1 MKVEEK
7 QMEYV
12 TLNNDVKMPQ
22 IGFGTI
28 NITDPQEAEEII
40 LNAIE
45 AGYRLF
51 DTAQGYGNERQ
62 VGAALKK
69 SPVPR
74 SELFITTKLWLADA
88 TYEKAK
94 LSIQG
99 SLDRLQLDYIDL
111 FLIHHPFNDIYG
123 AYRALTEFYKAGK
136 IKAIGVSNLYPDRLI
151 DFVKFNEVTPQV
163 NQVEIHLL
171 HQQDSA
177 IEIMNKY
184 HVQAQAWGPLARA
197 NKAIFENDY
206 VVSLAEKYQKTIG
219 QIALR
224 FLVQKGVALVMKTTK
239 KERMLENIDVF
250 NFSLSDEEMNEL
262 KKLDT
267 GASIFLSHKDPA
279 QVERFAGWERKY

>member
-1 MKVEEK
+1 MNNL
-7 QMEYV
+7 
-12 TLNNDVKMPQ
+12 TLNNGVKMPQ
-22 IGFGTI
+22 IGFGTLGL
-28 NITDPQEAEEII
+28 TDPLEAEQAI

-45 AGYRLF
+45 VGYRLI
-51 DTAQGYGNERQ
+51 DTAQGYGNERI
-62 VGAALKK
+62 VGNAIKK

-74 SELFITTKLWLADA
+74 EELFITTKLWLADA
-88 TYEKAK
+88 NYEKAK

-136 IKAIGVSNLYPDRLI
+136 IRAIGVSNLYPDRLI

-171 HQQDSA
+171 HQQDPA

-184 HVQAQAWGPLARA
+184 HVQAQAWMPLARA
-197 NKAIFENDY
+197 NKLIFENDY
-206 VVSLAEKYQKTIG
+206 VLRLASKYHKTVG

-224 FLVQKGVALVMKTTK
+224 FLVQKGEGLVVKTSK

-250 NFSLSDEEMNEL
+250 DFELTQHEMNEF

-267 GASIFLSHKDPA
+267 GKSIVISHRDPA
-279 QVERFAGWERKY
+279 TVERFATWERKY

>member
-1 MKVEEK
+1 
-7 QMEYV
+7 MEYIK
-12 TLNNDVKMPQ
+12 LNNGVLIPQ

-28 NITDPQEAEEII
+28 GLNDEIETNKAI
-40 LNAIE
+40 LDAIE
-45 AGYRLF
+45 SGYRLF
-51 DTAQGYGNERQ
+51 DTAQGYGNEAL
-62 VGAALKK
+62 VGQAIKK

-74 SELFITTKLWLADA
+74 EELFITTKLWLADA

-94 LSIQG
+94 ISIQG
-99 SLDRLQLDYIDL
+99 SLDRLQLDYIDM
-111 FLIHHPFNDIYG
+111 FLIHHPYNDIYG

-136 IKAIGVSNLYPDRLI
+136 IRAIGVSNLYPDRLI

-177 IEIMNKY
+177 IEIMSRY
-184 HVQAQAWGPLARA
+184 SVQAQAWMPLARGH
-197 NKAIFENDY
+197 KAIFENSY
-206 VVSLAEKYQKTIG
+206 IQGLASKYHKTVG

-239 KERMLENIDVF
+239 KERITENMDVF
-250 NFSLSDEEMNEL
+250 NFKLTDEEMLEL
-262 KKLDT
+262 KILDT
-267 GASIFLSHKDPA
+267 KNSIVFSHKDPL

>member
-1 MKVEEK
+1 
-7 QMEYV
+7 MEYIK
-12 TLNNDVKMPQ
+12 LNNGVIMPQ

-28 NITDPQEAEEII
+28 GLTDEVEANEVI
-40 LNAIE
+40 LNAIN

-51 DTAQGYGNERQ
+51 DTAQGYGNEAI
-62 VGAALKK
+62 VGQAIKN
-69 SPVPR
+69 SPIPR
-74 SELFITTKLWLADA
+74 DELFITTKLWLADA

-111 FLIHHPFNDIYG
+111 FLIHHPYNDIYG

-136 IKAIGVSNLYPDRLI
+136 VRAIGVSNLYPDRLI
-151 DFVKFNEVTPQV
+151 DFVKFNEITPQV

-184 HVQAQAWGPLARA
+184 SVQAQAWMPLARGH
-197 NKAIFENDY
+197 KAIFENPY
-206 VVSLAEKYQKTIG
+206 VQELAAKYNKTVG

-239 KERMLENIDVF
+239 KERMIENMDVF
-250 NFSLSDEEMNEL
+250 DFMLTDEEMLEL

-267 GASIFLSHKDPA
+267 KNSIVFSHKDPA
-279 QVERFAGWERKY
+279 QVERFAAWERKY